1 MTATLVSKQNASGNK
16 AGVEDA
22 VCQALFVGLVIAAI
36 GTPLLCLNPSK
47 ALGSVFKGD
56 APALQYAIPY
66 LVIRSLTFLPSLV
79 SFVGFS
85 AFRGILETD
94 LPVKISLYSNI
105 VHAALDP
112 IFIFSLSMGVPGAA
126 FATLIAEIMA
136 AGMYLIMMHRRQ
148 MISWSKMFRLPSWLA
163 LQPLLSGGL
172 ALQLRNV
179 AFNLTFLGV
188 ARVTQSIDE
197 SGVSAA
203 AHAMTL
209 QVFQVGGI
217 FLLALSVVA
226 QTVVPNELV
235 ERFDAKK
242 GRIVGGVQAAKAT
255 VNRLLCWGFL
265 LGAVLGALQIA
276 LLPLICKS
284 TPILAV
290 REAAVVPSYLAS
302 IFQMVVSYQWLRCI
316 HGFNNWFN
324 LFHVYHR
331 MDWCL

>member
-1 MTATLVSKQNASGNK
+1 MFVQLFLSHSNRHVLSIPRMTVTATLVSKENARGNK

-36 GTPLLCLNPSK
+36 GTPLLCLNPSY
-47 ALGSVFKGD
+47 ALSSVFKGD
-56 APALQYAIPY
+56 APALEYAIPY
-66 LVIRSLTFLPSLV
+66 LVIRSFAFMPSLV

-94 LPVKISLYSNI
+94 VPVKISLYSNI
-105 VHAALDP
+105 IHAALDP
-112 IFIFSLSMGVPGAA
+112 ILIFSLSMGVPGAA
-126 FATLIAEIMA
+126 FATLIAEILA
-136 AGMYLIMMHRRQ
+136 AAMYLILLHRRQ
-148 MISWSKMFRLPSWLA
+148 MMRWSKIFKLPCWRN

-172 ALQLRNV
+172 ALQLRNI
-179 AFNLTFLGV
+179 AFNLTFIVV
-188 ARVTQSIDE
+188 ARVTQSIDD

-209 QVFQVGGI
+209 QVFQIGGI

-235 ERFDAKK
+235 ERFDT
-242 GRIVGGVQAAKAT
+242 GRGRMVGGISSAKAT
-255 VNRLLCWGFL
+255 ANRLMCWGFL

-276 LLPLICKS
+276 LLPFICKS

-302 IFQMVVSYQWLRCI
+302 IFQMVVSCSE
-316 HGFNNWFN
+316 
-324 LFHVYHR
+324 
-331 MDWCL
+331 